1 MKLIQDLSSSGSIHE
16 NPLDHVRDYK
26 CLIETPSEL
35 EESLDAQKR
44 ESFPL
49 SLFGKAQDWHC

>member
-49 SLFGKAQDWHC
+49 SLFGKAQD